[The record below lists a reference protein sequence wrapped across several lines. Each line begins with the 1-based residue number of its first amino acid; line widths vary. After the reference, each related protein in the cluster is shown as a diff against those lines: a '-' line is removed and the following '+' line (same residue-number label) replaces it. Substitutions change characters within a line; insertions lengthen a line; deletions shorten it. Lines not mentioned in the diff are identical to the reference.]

1 MKFET
6 KLKKEL
12 MKFDISIIELQ
23 SFDNIFLFV
32 SSKYAH
38 LKQKYLRANNTDFI
52 IKDMGKAIMKRSQ
65 LGSNLLKDKT
75 ES

>member
-1 MKFET
+1 
-6 KLKKEL
+6 

-38 LKQKYLRANNTDFI
+38 LKQKYLRANNADFI
-52 IKDMGKAIMKRSQ
+52 IKDMGKAIM
-65 LGSNLLKDKT
+65 
-75 ES
+75 